1 MSLKLKKE
9 FSKNSQINNLTS
21 NNKDGK
27 FSRDYIEFL
36 NEAGWKLEKKLPSN
50 RNNYSV
56 LLEDTEWESNDI
68 TLKSSKHIRR
78 DLDALS

>member
-9 FSKNSQINNLTS
+9 HCKNAQITNVS
-21 NNKDGK
+21 SVDKDGV

-36 NEAGWKLEKKLPSN
+36 NESGWRLEKKLPSN

-56 LLEDTEWESNDI
+56 LLEDTEWETNNQVI
-68 TLKSSKHIRR
+68 NSSKHFRR